1 MKSQNTLKKLITK
14 RIPAFGLIKLMV
26 KNNFI
31 ASLLLLLGSIF
42 FISPSVLAL
51 EPFQVTYNIYK
62 GPLKVGA
69 ISRDLRIKD
78 DGQYTF
84 TSRMESKG
92 FAKFLSG
99 SLLLETSKGAIT
111 EGKIIPH
118 TYLRKTDKPDKNY
131 ELNFD
136 RKSNFVKRV
145 DSAEGYEEILQGDTF
160 DKLSYQAQMMMD
172 LSSIVKEDLKYDIA
186 SQKKIVTY
194 NVTFIKEKKISTP
207 MGKFKTLV
215 VNRKDPYSSKETTV
229 YCAEDLNWLPV
240 RIEHTDKKGRSMA
253 AKIASYN

>member
-1 MKSQNTLKKLITK
+1 
-14 RIPAFGLIKLMV
+14 MV
-26 KNNFI
+26 EKNFI
-31 ASLLLLLGSIF
+31 ASILLLLGSNF
-42 FISPSVLAL
+42 LISPSVLAL
-51 EPFQVTYNIYK
+51 EPFNVTYNIYK

-69 ISRDLRIKD
+69 ISRNLRIKD

-99 SLLLETSKGAIT
+99 SLLLETSKGVIT
-111 EGKIIPH
+111 EAKIIPH
-118 TYLRKTDKPDKNY
+118 TYLRETDKPDKNY

-136 RKSNFVKRV
+136 RISNLVKRV
-145 DSAEGYEEILQGDTF
+145 DSAGDYEEILVKDTF

-172 LSSIVKEDLKYDIA
+172 LSSILKEDLKYDIA

-215 VNRKDPYSSKETTV
+215 VNRKDPNSSKETTV

-240 RIEHTDKKGRSMA
+240 RIKHTDKKGRSMV

>member
-1 MKSQNTLKKLITK
+1 
-14 RIPAFGLIKLMV
+14 MV
-26 KNNFI
+26 KKNFT
-31 ASLLLLLGSIF
+31 ASLLLLLGPIF
-42 FISPSVLAL
+42 LISPSVVAL
-51 EPFQVTYNIYK
+51 EPFKVTYNIYK

-69 ISRDLRIKD
+69 ISRNLRIKD

-99 SLLLETSKGAIT
+99 SLLLETSKGAIIK
-111 EGKIIPH
+111 GKIIPH
-118 TYLRKTDKPDKNY
+118 TYLRETDKPDKNY

-136 RKSNFVKRV
+136 RKNNFVKRI
-145 DSAEGYEEILQGDTF
+145 DYAEGYEEILKEDTF

-172 LSSIVKEDLKYDIA
+172 LGSILKEDLKYDIA

-207 MGKFKTLV
+207 IGKFKTLV
-215 VNRKDPYSSKETTV
+215 VNRKDPNSSKETTV
-229 YCAEDLNWLPV
+229 YCAEDLDWLPV

>member
-1 MKSQNTLKKLITK
+1 
-14 RIPAFGLIKLMV
+14 MV
-26 KNNFI
+26 RKNFI
-31 ASLLLLLGSIF
+31 APLLFLLGSIF
-42 FISPSVLAL
+42 LISPSVLAL
-51 EPFQVTYNIYK
+51 EPFKVKYNIYK

-69 ISRDLRIKD
+69 ISRNLRIKH

-99 SLLLETSKGAIT
+99 SLLLETSKGEII
-111 EGKIIPH
+111 EDKIIPH
-118 TYLRKTDKPDKNY
+118 TYLRETDKPDRNY

-136 RKSNFVKRV
+136 RINNLVKRV
-145 DSAEGYEEILQGDTF
+145 DSAGGYEEILEEDTF

-172 LSSIVKEDLKYDIA
+172 LSSILKEDLKYDIA

-240 RIEHTDKKGRSMA
+240 RIEHTDKKGRSMT